1 MNLIEK
7 LGKVLN
13 KYFSVLV
20 ILAAA
25 IGFFKP
31 KAFLW
36 VVPNVSLLLGIIM
49 FGMGMT
55 LKKEDFKEVFTRP
68 KDVLI
73 GVVAHYFIMPCLAYL
88 LCLLFNL
95 PKELAVGAILVGCCP
110 SGTASNVM
118 CYIAKGD
125 LALSVCVGAV
135 STVLAPIFM
144 PFLILLLAG
153 KWVSI
158 PVIKLLIEI
167 AKIVILPIL
176 LGVIANSVFG
186 EKAKKATKALP
197 LVSTISIVLIVG
209 GVVGANSKKL
219 LATAAIAIG
228 VVILHNLFG
237 FLFGY
242 LAGKTLGMNEAKSR
256 AIALEVGMQNS
267 ALGVTLAMS
276 FFSPAAAIPAA
287 IFSVWHNISGSTL
300 ATFWSNR
307 ETKSGKLE
315 KLTV

>member
-1 MNLIEK
+1 
-7 LGKVLN
+7 
-13 KYFSVLV
+13 
-20 ILAAA
+20 
-25 IGFFKP
+25 
-31 KAFLW
+31 
-36 VVPNVSLLLGIIM
+36 
-49 FGMGMT
+49 
-55 LKKEDFKEVFTRP
+55 
-68 KDVLI
+68 
-73 GVVAHYFIMPCLAYL
+73 MPCLAYL
-88 LCLLFNL
+88 LCLVFKL

-110 SGTASNVM
+110 SGTSSNVM

-135 STVLAPIFM
+135 STILAPIFM

-158 PVIKLLIEI
+158 PVMKLLIEI

-176 LGVIANSVFG
+176 LGVIANGVFG
-186 EKAKKATKALP
+186 EKAQKATKALP

-219 LATAAIAIG
+219 LATAVIAIG
-228 VVILHNLFG
+228 VVIIHNLFG
-237 FLFGY
+237 YLFGY
-242 LAGKTLGMNEAKSR
+242 LAGKTLGMNQAKCR
-256 AIALEVGMQNS
+256 AISLEVGMQNS

-300 ATFWSNR
+300 ATFWSSR
-307 ETKSGKLE
+307 EPKGEGVQRVIS
-315 KLTV
+315 